1 MKKTEKKQKKKL
13 ILPIIATIF
22 VIISLF
28 IDFNPGK
35 EIGVNFVKFFK
46 TMIAFLPAVF
56 ILIGIFE
63 VFVDQ
68 KVIEKHLGEGSTFH
82 AYIWAIILSGTT
94 VGGLFV
100 AFPIAHSLYKKGAKV
115 SVIFTY
121 IGAAATCRVPMT
133 LFEASYVGLKF
144 TLIRLAVSVPF
155 IIMSSIMLEKY
166 LKNKN
171 FEIKKG

>member
-1 MKKTEKKQKKKL
+1 MGKKANKKKNKF
-13 ILPIIATIF
+13 ILPMIASIF
-22 VIISLF
+22 VVVSLF
-28 IDFNPGK
+28 IDFNPGR
-35 EIGVNFVKFFK
+35 EIGMNFVKFFK

-68 KVIEKHLGEGSTFH
+68 EIIEKHLGEGSTFH
-82 AYIWAIILSGTT
+82 AYIWAIVLSGTT

-133 LFEASYVGLKF
+133 LLEASYVGLKF
-144 TLIRLAVSVPF
+144 TLIRLAVSIPF
-155 IIMSSIMLEKY
+155 IIFSSIMLEKY